1 MRCLTI
7 LIFLWALSFEGAFS
21 AVKNDTLYLNNGTV
35 NIANNNYHYLSFN
48 NTTNDTIR
56 NDALFF
62 SEDTLNLTIYNLD
75 TLTHTPFIDDFN
87 IQINP
92 IPPGSNYTY
101 QLDFSNSEGNYRF
114 YCQDNIGNYLGAST
128 NLIKKISPNYS
139 YYSWN
144 LYDQEAGLD
153 TAILNNNVNN
163 LPILGYLPSVF
174 TINGN
179 IHPNTMND
187 TLAHVSNSV
196 GDTIIINI
204 INSGKMDHTLHF
216 HGYHVKILT
225 ATKKSGR
232 INWSKDTFPVIKG
245 ESMSVMLVPHQPG
258 DYPVHNHN
266 LVAVNTGGYPGGMIT
281 MLNILP

>member
-7 LIFLWALSFEGAFS
+7 LILFWALSNERAFS
-21 AVKNDTLYLNNGTV
+21 AVKNDTLYLNSGTV

-48 NTTNDTIR
+48 YSSIDSIR
-56 NDALFF
+56 NDAVFF

-75 TLTHTPFIDDFN
+75 TLAHTPYIDNFN
-87 IQINP
+87 ILANP
-92 IPPGSNYTY
+92 IAPGGNYTY
-101 QLDFSNSEGNYRF
+101 QLDFSNSEGNFRL

-128 NLIKKISPNYS
+128 NLIKKSNPNYS

-144 LYDQEAGLD
+144 LFDQEAGLD
-153 TAILNNNVNN
+153 TLILNNTINN
-163 LPILGYLPSVF
+163 LPIQGYMPSVF

-179 IHPNTMND
+179 IHPNSMND

-204 INSGKMDHTLHF
+204 VNSGKMDHTLHF
-216 HGYHVKILT
+216 HGYHVTIIT
-225 ATKKSGR
+225 ARKKTER
-232 INWSKDTFPVIKG
+232 IDWSKDTFPVVKG
-245 ESMSVMLVPHQPG
+245 EAMSVMLVPHQPG

-266 LVAVNTGGYPGGMIT
+266 LIAVNTGGYPGGMIT
-281 MLNILP
+281 MLQILP